1 MKIVKKNKTLTA
13 AAAALLFSALLH
25 AGIIGAASGVFSFLK
40 GKPAGTNEPI
50 NVSLELMPY
59 VSRTGHETELAKNDA
74 IKKAETAEN
83 NGTGGGAAFTGGD
96 DSAKN
101 SIYAYHDAVKQRIQA
116 NRYYP
121 QQARQ
126 NGIGGKS
133 MVAFSINRDGTVK
146 DVRLFASSGNDILD
160 REAVENIMRASP
172 FPKLP
177 DTVKEETLALEIA
190 ISFKLN

>member
-1 MKIVKKNKTLTA
+1 
-13 AAAALLFSALLH
+13 
-25 AGIIGAASGVFSFLK
+25 
-40 GKPAGTNEPI
+40 
-50 NVSLELMPY
+50 
-59 VSRTGHETELAKNDA
+59 
-74 IKKAETAEN
+74 
-83 NGTGGGAAFTGGD
+83 
-96 DSAKN
+96 
-101 SIYAYHDAVKQRIQA
+101 
-116 NRYYP
+116 
-121 QQARQ
+121 ARQ

-146 DVRLFASSGNDILD
+146 DVRLFSSSGNDILD